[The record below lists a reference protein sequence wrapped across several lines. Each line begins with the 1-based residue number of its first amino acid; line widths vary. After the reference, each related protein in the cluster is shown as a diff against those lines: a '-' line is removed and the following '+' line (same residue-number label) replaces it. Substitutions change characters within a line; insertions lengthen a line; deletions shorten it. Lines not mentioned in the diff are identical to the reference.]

1 MRGRLVISVAL
12 LITALLPAAAGAHV
26 TGPPAPSRHVSPA
39 YRHLAVTWPAAAPVP
54 PLPKGV
60 VQRLVM
66 RPFRTFARLP
76 QPRLSTLPPVRRF
89 VVRSLDRARQLHRI
103 ATARPEGWAAV
114 CMNLTLREQ
123 YRQTYAAIQRELWR
137 AGYLGT
143 RPQIEAVMVAG
154 TFDLLAATFTSVVP
168 YASYVGI
175 FEIVRGLSEGD
186 VRSLYDLLCI

>member
-1 MRGRLVISVAL
+1 
-12 LITALLPAAAGAHV
+12 
-26 TGPPAPSRHVSPA
+26 
-39 YRHLAVTWPAAAPVP
+39 
-54 PLPKGV
+54 
-60 VQRLVM
+60 
-66 RPFRTFARLP
+66 
-76 QPRLSTLPPVRRF
+76 